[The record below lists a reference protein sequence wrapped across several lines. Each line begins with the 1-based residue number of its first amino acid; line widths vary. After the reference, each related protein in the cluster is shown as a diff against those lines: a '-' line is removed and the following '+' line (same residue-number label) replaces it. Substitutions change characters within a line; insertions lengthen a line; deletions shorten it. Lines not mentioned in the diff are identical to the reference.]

1 MREVPLIR
9 GHPVWGLARELRK
22 DPLHLAATLANDHGG
37 IVRFR
42 ILHRPFLAI
51 TDPAIA
57 RHILQKN
64 PDNYPRSFH
73 YRNGAITIGQGLLAS
88 EGETWHRSRR
98 MMQPAFRSDPVR
110 EVATVTAGC
119 WGEMEGDLSSAAD
132 RGERV
137 DMASECQRLS
147 LDIILRALCG
157 LKLERERLLHFGTL
171 VKDALYRV
179 RIRNTSVFPLPLWI
193 PTPNNRALQRV
204 REELDR
210 FLGPVVEER
219 LGRSD
224 GTDMLSALAR
234 ARDDQGQG
242 FTCEELL
249 DQTKTL
255 FAAGFETTATAM
267 AWVLCELADHPELA
281 DRLAEEA
288 RAAIEA
294 QPIDR
299 TTLERLPLAGRVI
312 EEVLRLHPP
321 VYNIGRHSIRDEEVC
336 GWNIPGGTDLL
347 ISVWGLHR
355 GPHWGESALRFDP
368 DRWLAE
374 RSPAK
379 DAYMPFAVGRHTCI
393 GNHFALVEMRMMV
406 ALICHRFRLR
416 WASGCSRPGVRPQ
429 ITAAPDAPV
438 WLRLDLR

>member
-1 MREVPLIR
+1 MKTPPLVP
-9 GHPVWGLARELRK
+9 GHPVWGLARELRR
-22 DPLHLAATLANDHGG
+22 DPLHLAASLANEQGG

-42 ILHRPFLAI
+42 ILHRPFIAI

-57 RHILQKN
+57 RHILHRN

-73 YRNGAITIGQGLLAS
+73 YRNAASTIGQGLLS
-88 EGETWHRSRR
+88 VEGESWHRSRR

-110 EVATVTAGC
+110 EVATVTVGC
-119 WGEMEGDLSSAAD
+119 WNEMEEGLRAAA
-132 RGERV
+132 ERREPV
-137 DMASECQRLS
+137 DMASECQCLA
-147 LDIILRALCG
+147 LDIILQALCG
-157 LKLERERLLHFGTL
+157 LKLGRERVLHFGTL
-171 VKDALYRV
+171 VKDALHRV
-179 RIRNTSVFPLPLWI
+179 RIRNTSALPMPLWM
-193 PTPNNRALQRV
+193 PTPNNQALHRV
-204 REELDR
+204 RAELDR

-234 ARDDQGQG
+234 ARDDQGEA
-242 FTCEELL
+242 FTRQELL

-255 FAAGFETTATAM
+255 FGAGFETTATAM
-267 AWVLCELADHPELA
+267 AWAMCELADHSGLA

-288 RAAIEA
+288 QSALEGR
-294 QPIDR
+294 PVDR
-299 TTLERLPLAGRVI
+299 STLDRLPLAGRFVD
-312 EEVLRLHPP
+312 EVLRLHPP

-336 GWNIPGGTDLL
+336 GWHIPGDTDLL

-355 GPHWGESALRFDP
+355 GPYWGESALRFDP
-368 DRWLAE
+368 DRWLPE

-416 WASGCSRPGVRPQ
+416 WAPGSSRPGVRPR

-438 WLRLDLR
+438 WLSLDPR